1 MENNN
6 SSDADVTSDAH
17 RALARRLAANAAVLL
32 QNEGG
37 VLPLNLQVTQKRKLT
52 LLLDSAFNS
61 KGPASNIS

>member
-1 MENNN
+1 VENNN

-37 VLPLNLQVTQKRKLT
+37 VLPLNLQVTQKGNLRCC
-52 LLLDSAFNS
+52 
-61 KGPASNIS
+61 